1 MKKTLISA
9 AILAVASVSSAFAG
23 SHSDKVVVEFG
34 YPYPH
39 LFDVTYEAM
48 MPSFKEKHPNIEMRI
63 AHGLGILRDHEGSRL
78 GVQIGSRLNTSKV
91 QFGVQIA
98 CP

>member
-48 MPSFKEKHPNIEMRI
+48 MPSSKEKHPNIEIKFLATYETYVMCYSCCTMFI
-63 AHGLGILRDHEGSRL
+63 
-78 GVQIGSRLNTSKV
+78 TKV
-91 QFGVQIA
+91 PTYKSI
-98 CP
+98 